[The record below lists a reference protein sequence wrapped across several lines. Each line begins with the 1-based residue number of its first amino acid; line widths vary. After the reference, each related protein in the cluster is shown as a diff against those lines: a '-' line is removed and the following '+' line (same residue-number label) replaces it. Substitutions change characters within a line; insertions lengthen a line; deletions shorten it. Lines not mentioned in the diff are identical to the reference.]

1 MDYIYLLT
9 VQFNLQNSILVLLF
23 SSTLLPHFCCF
34 FPHFL
39 LVQCLLILGSWL
51 PSSWLPSLD
60 IGVVLSPTVNRS
72 LLVRCHV
79 VDVEGV
85 VDDADVV
92 DDASVV
98 DDADVVDDA
107 IVVDDVSV

>member
-9 VQFNLQNSILVLLF
+9 VQFNLQNSILVLFF
-23 SSTLLPHFCCF
+23 SSTLLPHFCCS

-60 IGVVLSPTVNRS
+60 IGVVLPPTVDRS

-79 VDVEGV
+79 VDVEDV
-85 VDDADVV
+85 VDDVEDVVDEADVV
-92 DDASVV
+92 DDVV
-98 DDADVVDDA
+98 
-107 IVVDDVSV
+107 

>member
-51 PSSWLPSLD
+51 PSSWFPGLD
-60 IGVVLSPTVNRS
+60 IGVVLPPTVDRS

-79 VDVEGV
+79 VDVEDV
-85 VDDADVV
+85 VDDVEDVVDEADVV
-92 DDASVV
+92 DDVV
-98 DDADVVDDA
+98 
-107 IVVDDVSV
+107 

>member
-60 IGVVLSPTVNRS
+60 IGVVLSPTVDRS

-79 VDVEGV
+79 VDVEDV
-85 VDDADVV
+85 VDDVEDVVDEADVV
-92 DDASVV
+92 DDVV
-98 DDADVVDDA
+98 
-107 IVVDDVSV
+107 

>member
-9 VQFNLQNSILVLLF
+9 VQFDLQNFILVLLF
-23 SSTLLPHFCCF
+23 SSTPHFCCS

-51 PSSWLPSLD
+51 PSSWFPGLD
-60 IGVVLSPTVNRS
+60 IGVVLPPTVDRS

-79 VDVEGV
+79 VVWMLRMLLMRLMLLMMLSELSH
-85 VDDADVV
+85 
-92 DDASVV
+92 SVTKRCRFV
-98 DDADVVDDA
+98 T
-107 IVVDDVSV
+107 